1 MDNKLYILTE
11 TLTDLKEHM
20 DLQTALAKT
29 GGIVVFLTTYL
40 FNFQTNIKPL
50 FGSVIIIDEMI
61 QGIIRLA
68 FGIIT
73 ALIIMIITDIYK
85 YARDKV
91 KIKIKIKDKP
101 DEGTSK

>member
-1 MDNKLYILTE
+1 MKSVLTE
-11 TLTDLKEHM
+11 
-20 DLQTALAKT
+20 
-29 GGIVVFLTTYL
+29 F
-40 FNFQTNIKPL
+40 
-50 FGSVIIIDEMI
+50 
-61 QGIIRLA
+61 
-68 FGIIT
+68 IT

>member
-1 MDNKLYILTE
+1 MNNKMYILTE
-11 TLTDLKEHM
+11 TLSELKNQM

-40 FNFQTNIKPL
+40 FNFQTNITPI
-50 FGSVIIIDEMI
+50 FGSVIILDEMI

-91 KIKIKIKDKP
+91 KIKIKDKV